1 MPLPPYRL
9 DREEIISALTEV
21 VDLVNAGE
29 SGLPALR
36 RLVILAQRSTGAAG
50 ASFVEYGSS
59 GGRIVAVSGA
69 MEWALGRRLNTGL
82 PAVARLLAEGRV
94 NEYPPAELGGDSAVQ
109 LGARGIS
116 WVTRAWTQIQGRVVG
131 SLHVYHLSARP
142 LDGNDR
148 QRLVCLA
155 ALAGNLYRDA
165 RGLPV
170 SSDTPAPVATSDAV
184 VVVGPD
190 GCVRSWNRPAEEL
203 TGTPAAEVL
212 GRPLPLP
219 LAGPGQVLQHD
230 LPNGRAVQ
238 VVATALPRGE
248 SLLLLRDVTA
258 AQRRDAGRDLFL
270 AVASHELRTPVTVI
284 KGYAATLADR
294 WDQLSE
300 SSRREAVKA
309 LGQRAGELARL
320 VDRLLSGVTDA
331 AGRGQAPLAAFD
343 LSDALRAAV
352 AGLSTEVR
360 RRLRP
365 EITALPSAFGDMT
378 AVATVLSELATN
390 AVKYS
395 PVSSEVALTV
405 LADERTVGFRV
416 ADRGIG
422 IRPEH
427 VERAFERFWQAES
440 GDQRRYGGVGLGL
453 YLVRTVVER
462 QGGWVSLRPREHGGT
477 VVEVRLPRADV
488 ARPAGKA

>member
-1 MPLPPYRL
+1 MPLPPHRL
-9 DREEIISALTEV
+9 DREEALGALTEV
-21 VDLVNAGE
+21 VDLVNSGE

-50 ASFVEYGSS
+50 AAFVEYGAS
-59 GGRIVAVSGA
+59 GGRIVAVSGV
-69 MEWALGRRLNTGL
+69 MEWALGRHLNTGL

-94 NEYPPAELGGDSAVQ
+94 HEYPPSELGGDSAVQ
-109 LGARGIS
+109 LGDRGIA
-116 WVTRAWTQIQGRVVG
+116 WVARAWTQVQGRVVG
-131 SLHVYHLSARP
+131 SLHVYHLGVRALDSA
-142 LDGNDR
+142 DR
-148 QRLVCLA
+148 QRLVFLA
-155 ALAGNLYRDA
+155 ALAGNLYRDG

-190 GCVRSWNRPAEEL
+190 GCVRSWNRAAEAL
-203 TGTPAAEVL
+203 TGTPMAEVI

-238 VVATALPRGE
+238 VVATALPGGE

-258 AQRRDAGRDLFL
+258 AQRRDASRDLFL

-294 WDQLSE
+294 WDMLSE
-300 SSRREAVKA
+300 NSRREAVKA
-309 LGQRAGELARL
+309 LGQRAEDLARL

-331 AGRGQAPLAAFD
+331 AGRGQTPLAAFD

-352 AGLSTEVR
+352 AGLSGEVR

-365 EITALPSAFGDMT
+365 EIATLPSAFGDMT

-395 PVSSEVALTV
+395 PPGSEVSLTV

-422 IRPEH
+422 IRSEH

-488 ARPAGKA
+488 ARPAAKT